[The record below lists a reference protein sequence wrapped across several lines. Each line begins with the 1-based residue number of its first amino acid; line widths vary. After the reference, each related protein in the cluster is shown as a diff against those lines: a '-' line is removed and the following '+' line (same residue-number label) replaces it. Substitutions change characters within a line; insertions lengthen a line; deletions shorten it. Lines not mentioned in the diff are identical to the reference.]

1 VEAAGVAAAA
11 AMEVI
16 ATTTTEAARA
26 RDVGGATT
34 EAGACGHMARE
45 CPKKEEALLV
55 GIDEEPTLL

>member
-1 VEAAGVAAAA
+1 VEAAGVATAA

-45 CPKKEEALLV
+45 CPKKEKALLTGV
-55 GIDEEPTLL
+55 DEEPTLL